1 MKSLLRNSF
10 LLLFSTL
17 VIYGCDSGSEPKSK
31 TPDTKKIDSKNPSIQ
46 QSKLPPGESLN
57 RTTKGFRNTKI
68 TMNTDLNLLR
78 LQGEWVFATPF
89 NKHDGLGD
97 GPINLNNKVQPG
109 GRLTL
114 PAFPAS
120 DGKPAE
126 GNKFFLRVNGL
137 DSQSCV
143 ECHFIV
149 NNSVVPAKFG
159 VGGVG
164 GVAATAFPATTR
176 FLPTSQ
182 GSKSATAANFNGRVI
197 NPPFIFGSGGV
208 ELLAKEMTKNLH
220 QQLRDASNPPKIGK
234 PIHLNTHGVDFGYVT
249 WKQTGKNYSKEEIA
263 DTVTNCDEMDKKSK
277 KMVSLEHFIAISP
290 APKLYAW
297 KGSSDYGTKAE
308 VKNTKMASKHSGESP
323 GLELDTSNLKG
334 VDGDLVI
341 KPFGRKGNNVT
352 TRDFDC
358 GALRFHMGMEPV
370 EIVGKDND
378 HDGDG
383 VVNEIT
389 ISELSALAIFNTT
402 SPRPHQDEYKGSG
415 AKVFEETGCSGC
427 HVPVMKTEG
436 HVLPYQQPERP
447 QHPFSDSNKYY
458 EVDLVKSSADF
469 EVDPKNS
476 KGMLVKLFSDLK
488 RYDMGSRLQES
499 LTSEKPKENR
509 TFITARLWGVADTA
523 PYMHDG
529 RATTLTE
536 AIEWHGGE
544 AKTAKNKFIGLKDDK
559 KVALLEYLRSLRTPP
574 PENLKINQ

>member
-1 MKSLLRNSF
+1 MKSVLRNSF

-31 TPDTKKIDSKNPSIQ
+31 IPDTKKITSKNPPIQ

-458 EVDLVKSSADF
+458 EVNLVKSSADF